1 MKKLYITPESLV
13 VNYQGQQMLAQ
24 SSVGQA
30 RITGETAPSGEHLE
44 DIGTGSASDAAV
56 KGMWDY

>member
-1 MKKLYITPESLV
+1 
-13 VNYQGQQMLAQ
+13 MLAQ